1 MESLCNFRELPL
13 DFYLLTII
21 FLTTKTSVGA
31 YGLLLAILL
40 ASVCK
45 ACICVYRHL
54 YHPVPAG
61 RLPIK
66 QVAGR
71 KGDKDREERLHARAN
86 QEHLTRQLELELFLS
101 L

>member
-1 MESLCNFRELPL
+1 MGSSLQ
-13 DFYLLTII
+13 YI
-21 FLTTKTSVGA
+21 
-31 YGLLLAILL
+31 
-40 ASVCK
+40 
-45 ACICVYRHL
+45 ACLFVKCVFVFTGICITHR
-54 YHPVPAG
+54 PPG